1 MHPGKGEIGVY
12 LPGSGETALLCD
24 ENSMLNEVQ
33 RQLACAWT
41 ALEKGERNLIL
52 PVHATRSIDTLARQF
67 RAQTRYIA
75 GENGLWMHALVQEN
89 PLQFR
94 LQFDGI
100 RFALSFISLLC
111 EKRLT
116 LNHWRQQMPA
126 ACRSVQDIQVP
137 ACESGR
143 LLHRIA
149 ESDKNAQLGGGV
161 RLTRENGWAWLG
173 LDERSAQLHIIA
185 EAANM
190 ETSREICDFYG
201 SEISRLLAVQD

>member
-1 MHPGKGEIGVY
+1 
-12 LPGSGETALLCD
+12 
-24 ENSMLNEVQ
+24 
-33 RQLACAWT
+33 
-41 ALEKGERNLIL
+41 
-52 PVHATRSIDTLARQF
+52 
-67 RAQTRYIA
+67 
-75 GENGLWMHALVQEN
+75 
-89 PLQFR
+89 LQFR

-126 ACRSVQDIQVP
+126 VCRSVQDIQVP

-161 RLTRENGWAWLG
+161 RLMRENGWAWLG

-190 ETSREICDFYG
+190 EASREICDFYG